1 MKSYGYGY
9 GPTFSRQRVSGG
21 ATPPAF
27 TVAPVVSGT
36 AVVNQTL
43 TCDGGTVTGTEPITK
58 TYQWQ
63 RDGVDI
69 GGATASTYTLVQA
82 DAGNTSNIKCTVT
95 ATNSAGSASADSN
108 TIVQILDADYNA
120 VLLRGTA
127 LGYTLPNTNGI
138 AKGND
143 LMINTLKSSGVFA
156 KADVIHV
163 YAQDGANNL
172 FATLNWK
179 TPTAHSATIV
189 NSLTFTN
196 KIGFSWASTAYL
208 LINFN
213 PSTEGV
219 NYTRNNCAVL
229 AWHVSGNLVLGGL
242 TDGGELRIRQ
252 VTSQF
257 RMNDS
262 VASAPNLSGTGLIGG
277 GRTSS
282 TIKKTYKGGVVGA
295 DIAATSNIIQNS
307 KLTIFNSNGAL
318 SGAATESFYYAGAS
332 IDAELSALNTG
343 LSTYLTSL

>member
-1 MKSYGYGY
+1 MITTPGKIIIGEKIRYTTGGGSAPTNNTPPSISGVAVVGQTLTVTAGSWSGSPTPTLSYQWY
-9 GPTFSRQRVSGG
+9 RG
-21 ATPPAF
+21 ATPI
-27 TVAPVVSGT
+27 S
-36 AVVNQTL
+36 
-43 TCDGGTVTGTEPITK
+43 
-58 TYQWQ
+58 
-63 RDGVDI
+63 
-69 GGATASTYTLVQA
+69 GATNSTYTLVQA
-82 DAGNTSNIKCTVT
+82 DAGNTSNIKCVVT

-108 TIVQILDADYNA
+108 TIAQVLDADYNA

-196 KIGFSWASTAYL
+196 KIGFSWAPTAYL

-229 AWHVSGNLVLGGL
+229 SWHVSGNLVLGGL

-252 VTSQF
+252 ITSQF
-257 RMNDS
+257 RVNDT
-262 VASAPNLSGTGLIGG
+262 VVSAPDLSGTGLIGG

-282 TIKKTYKGGVVGA
+282 TIKKIYKGGVVGA
-295 DIAATSNIIQNS
+295 DIVATSNIIQNS
-307 KLTIFNSNGAL
+307 NLTIFNSNGAL
-318 SGAATESFYYAGAS
+318 SGAATESFYYVGAS
-332 IDAELSALNTG
+332 IDAELPALNTG
-343 LSTYLTSL
+343 LSNYLTSL